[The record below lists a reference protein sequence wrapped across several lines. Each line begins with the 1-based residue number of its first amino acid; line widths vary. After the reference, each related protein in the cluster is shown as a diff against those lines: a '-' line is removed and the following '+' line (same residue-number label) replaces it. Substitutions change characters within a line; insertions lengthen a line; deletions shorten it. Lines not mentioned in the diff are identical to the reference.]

1 MNKLHDLH
9 EKLTERLTTLMET
22 GTDDPRVLKEVREFL
37 RDNNINDTTIGEPML
52 DASQEA
58 IILEDDYL
66 INYKEANG

>member
-1 MNKLHDLH
+1 MSKLHDLH

-37 RDNNINDTTIGEPML
+37 RDNNINDTTIGEPTL